1 MMHRIIAK
9 PVSGPDQNGA
19 EAGRKSGSSARFLF
33 FLSGCMCIILITAD
47 LWAKGKSIGD
57 LKKEAAQ
64 VKTQMNESKNRLE
77 EVNRKERDQLEELE
91 ALDRALNESRKKET
105 AARVKLS
112 AVEKKLEAART
123 SHEELNRQIRSGED
137 YAAQRVIGLY
147 KLNCLGR
154 MHVLASADS
163 LMDFFQRKKAMEMIL
178 RHDEAVLTDL
188 KRHKAMSGEVEENLN
203 ARRAEYLLLE
213 ADHRKQAGNLALQK
227 DKRQNLLTEIRKE
240 KKLAKAS
247 LLALKQ
253 SAEELDRKVKSLQT
267 QSPESKRK
275 KNDSPAASI
284 PAYRGRLNMPVNGKI
299 VSFFGPY
306 KNTEFDVMNFQSGID
321 IRTGRGESIRSV
333 EHGEVVFAEWFKGYG
348 NMIIIDHGD
357 HFFTLYAH
365 AEELLKAKGD
375 TVKKG
380 EVIGTV
386 GDSGSMNGPGLHF
399 EVRHHGKPVDPLKWL
414 KNG

>member
-1 MMHRIIAK
+1 MRGIISISAFQSYPAYADAK
-9 PVSGPDQNGA
+9 I
-19 EAGRKSGSSARFLF
+19 RFCRTVLF
-33 FLSGCMCIILITAD
+33 FSFTGCLFLSIGTAD
-47 LWAKGKSIGD
+47 LRAKEKSIGE

-64 VKTQMNESKNRLE
+64 VKNQMSESKNRLE
-77 EVNRKERDQLEELE
+77 EATRQEKDYLQELDELDKALSE
-91 ALDRALNESRKKET
+91 AQKNEA

-112 AVEKKLEAART
+112 SVEKKMEEART
-123 SHEELNRQIRSGED
+123 SLEELNSRIRRGED
-137 YAAQRVIGLY
+137 YAAHRVIGLY

-163 LMDFFQRKKAMEMIL
+163 LMDFFQRKKAMETIL
-178 RHDEAVLTDL
+178 RHDENILAELE
-188 KRHKAMSGEVEENLN
+188 RHKVMSREAEENLN
-203 ARRAEYLLLE
+203 ARRAEYQILE
-213 ADHRKQAGNLALQK
+213 AGHKKQVGILALQK
-227 DKRQNLLTEIRKE
+227 EKRQHLLAEIRRE
-240 KKLAKAS
+240 KSLAKAS

-253 SAEELDRKVKSLQT
+253 AADELDKKVKSLQT
-267 QSPESKRK
+267 QARESKRK
-275 KNDSPAASI
+275 KNDSPAVSF
-284 PAYRGRLNMPVNGKI
+284 PAYRGLLNMPVKGKI
-299 VSFFGPY
+299 ISFFGPY
-306 KNTEFDVMNFQSGID
+306 KNTEFNVMNFQSGID

-333 EHGEVVFAEWFKGYG
+333 EEGEVVFAEWFKGYG

-365 AEELLKAKGD
+365 AEEMFKAKGD
-375 TVKKG
+375 SVKKG

>member
-1 MMHRIIAK
+1 MPGIISISAYL
-9 PVSGPDQNGA
+9 PALIGA
-19 EAGRKSGSSARFLF
+19 QAGKKSRSAARFLF
-33 FLSGCMCIILITAD
+33 SVTGCLCLVFVSAD
-47 LWAKGKSIGD
+47 LWAKEKNIGD
-57 LKKEAAQ
+57 LKKEAVQ

-77 EVNRKERDQLEELE
+77 EVSRKERDQLEELDE
-91 ALDRALNESRKKET
+91 LDRALSEAQKNEAE
-105 AARVKLS
+105 ARVKLS
-112 AVEKKLEAART
+112 AVEKKIAEAGAA
-123 SHEELNRQIRSGED
+123 HEELNRKIKSGED

-163 LMDFFQRKKAMEMIL
+163 LMDFFQRKKAMETIL
-178 RHDEAVLTDL
+178 LHDENILTEL
-188 KRHKAMSGEVEENLN
+188 KRHKAMSGEVEENLR

-227 DKRQNLLTEIRKE
+227 EKRQHLLTEIRKE
-240 KKLAKAS
+240 KSLAKAS

-253 SAEELDRKVKSLQT
+253 AAEELDKKVKSLQT
-267 QSPESKRK
+267 QALESKRK
-275 KNDSPAASI
+275 KNASPAAASV

-333 EHGEVVFAEWFKGYG
+333 EEGEVVFAEWFKGYG

-365 AEELLKAKGD
+365 AEELFKAKGD
-375 TVKKG
+375 SVKKG